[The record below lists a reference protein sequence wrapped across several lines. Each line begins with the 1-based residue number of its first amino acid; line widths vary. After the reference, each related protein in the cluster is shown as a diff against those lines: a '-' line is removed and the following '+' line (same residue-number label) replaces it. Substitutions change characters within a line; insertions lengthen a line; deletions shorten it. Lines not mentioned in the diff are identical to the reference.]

1 MNVIKKIIYNKLQ
14 NFRKKSLRA
23 CGQNVRIA
31 KNCQI
36 QGNIEIGNNVVIG
49 EGARLVSTIASIKIH
64 DYVVFG
70 PNVTIY
76 TGDHPMNI
84 LGKHIIEI
92 TDAEK
97 YSERGKW
104 PYDKDVI
111 IEAGCWIGAGAI
123 ILKGVT
129 IGRGSVVGAGAV
141 VTKDVPEYSIYVGVP
156 STKCIPRFTKSEIK
170 EHEKILKERNVPIQ

>member
-1 MNVIKKIIYNKLQ
+1 MFAIKKIIYNKIQ
-14 NFRKKSLRA
+14 DSRKKSLRA
-23 CGQNVRIA
+23 CGQDVRIS

-36 QGNIEIGNNVVIG
+36 QGKVELGNNIVIG

-76 TGDHPMNI
+76 TGDHPTNI
-84 LGKHIIEI
+84 IGKHIIEI

-97 YSERGKW
+97 YQGGISS
-104 PYDKDVI
+104 YDKDVI

-129 IGRGSVVGAGAV
+129 VGRGSVIGAGAV
-141 VTKDVPEYSIYVGVP
+141 VTKNVPAYSIYVGTP
-156 STKCIPRFTKSEIK
+156 SAKYIPRFTDDEIK
-170 EHEKILKERNVPIQ
+170 EHENILRERHVPIQ